1 MKINPPANPV
11 ANTVDVACYRLGI
24 CRATLYKAIKAGKI
38 KTVKFGARRI
48 VPESELQRVAQE
60 GW

>member
-1 MKINPPANPV
+1 MKINPPVNPV

-24 CRATLYKAIKAGKI
+24 CRATLYKAIKAGKV
-38 KTVKFGARRI
+38 KSVKFGARRI
-48 VPESELQRVAQE
+48 IPESELQRVAQE